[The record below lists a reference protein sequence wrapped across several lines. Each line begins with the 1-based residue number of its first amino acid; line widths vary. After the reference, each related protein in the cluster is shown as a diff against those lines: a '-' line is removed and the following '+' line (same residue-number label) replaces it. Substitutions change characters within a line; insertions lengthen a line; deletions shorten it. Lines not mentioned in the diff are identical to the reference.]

1 MHAPRVAVE
10 LHEVVDVPL
19 GGREDVW
26 GGVGQAVLGHLARHG
41 IHVDR
46 LGTAGRE
53 VAVDDGHGR
62 RVSRRLARQVA
73 VLLARRPEGDV
84 LGAELVVEELLKWNG
99 GDCTLKLD

>member
-1 MHAPRVAVE
+1 M
-10 LHEVVDVPL
+10 PL

-62 RVSRRLARQVA
+62 GVAR
-73 VLLARRPEGDV
+73 LLAPR
-84 LGAELVVEELLKWNG
+84 
-99 GDCTLKLD
+99 